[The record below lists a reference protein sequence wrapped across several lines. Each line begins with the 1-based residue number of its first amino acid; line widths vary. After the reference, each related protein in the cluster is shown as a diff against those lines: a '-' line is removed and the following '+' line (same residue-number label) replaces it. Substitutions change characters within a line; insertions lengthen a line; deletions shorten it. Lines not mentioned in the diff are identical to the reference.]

1 MNRTELR
8 VLSRGMGNRPLYRN
22 TPTNEL
28 EAMLEPAECFPATQ
42 EVIRAKTEAFVQ
54 RHWTVLSE
62 TLKCQGDCSS
72 PDNRC
77 TDAQSQVCYSQNKS
91 LIDG

>member
-1 MNRTELR
+1 
-8 VLSRGMGNRPLYRN
+8 MGNRPLYRHSS
-22 TPTNEL
+22 TNEL
-28 EAMLEPAECFPATQ
+28 QAMLEPAPQFPATQ
-42 EVIRAKTEAFVQ
+42 EIIRAKTEAFVQ

-62 TLKCQGDCSS
+62 TLKCQGNCAS

-77 TDAQSQVCYSQNKS
+77 PDAQAQVCYSQNKR